1 MIVSTTLNELES
13 GRGQAVTGGGTLLPM
28 SDVIRLASHAYHHL
42 VIFDR
47 HTEIPL
53 YLGRTRRT
61 ASAGQRIVLHACHW
75 GAGFLRHMV
84 LFEYGLAK
92 VASSDLRPG

>member
-61 ASAGQRIVLHACHW
+61 ASAGQRIVLHACPW
-75 GAGFLRHMV
+75 GASFLRHMV
-84 LFEYGLAK
+84 SFEYGFAK